1 MSYYIDSNV
10 KSELASN
17 LNLDCDFENDLCAW
31 QQDNLRSN
39 YNWIFNDPLLNG
51 ITDTQNFFKNLDPGF
66 KTGPQNGGVN
76 GSRYIYLNSLRKVT
90 SNQNAILTTS
100 QIKTSVPFEFCLE

>member
-51 ITDTQNFFKNLDPGF
+51 
-66 KTGPQNGGVN
+66 
-76 GSRYIYLNSLRKVT
+76 
-90 SNQNAILTTS
+90 
-100 QIKTSVPFEFCLE
+100 FE